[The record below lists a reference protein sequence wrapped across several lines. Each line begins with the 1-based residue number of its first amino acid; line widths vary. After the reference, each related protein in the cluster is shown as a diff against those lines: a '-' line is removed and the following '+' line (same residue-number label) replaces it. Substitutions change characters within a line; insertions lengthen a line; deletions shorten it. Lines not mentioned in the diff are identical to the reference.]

1 MSKPI
6 ALSVFILAAGF
17 GLAAPLAAQDRSA
30 VSGAELDAAVA
41 GRPVGNRDVVQGFLA
56 SSQAR
61 AAAEGM
67 GVSAADLSDRVATLD
82 PMSLQR
88 LRDELADRGLAG
100 GADTIIISSTVVIIA
115 LLLIILLTR

>member
-1 MSKPI
+1 MSKQIPLALII
-6 ALSVFILAAGF
+6 AVAAFSVT
-17 GLAAPLAAQDRSA
+17 APLAAQDRSA

-41 GRPVGNRDVVQGFLA
+41 ERSDGNRQVVQRFLA
-56 SSQAR
+56 TDQAR
-61 AAAEGM
+61 TAAAGM

-82 PMSLQR
+82 PASLQQVR
-88 LRDELADRGLAG
+88 TELGDRGLAG